1 MADETLGVILVV
13 QEWNWSR
20 MIAAFKSQLE
30 CFVSHCV
37 LAPLSF
43 AAGFALRLFFFATGI
58 PRYILDTSL
67 RTTPGHSR

>member
-1 MADETLGVILVV
+1 
-13 QEWNWSR
+13 

-37 LAPLSF
+37 LALLSV
-43 AAGFALRLFFFATGI
+43 AAGFALRLFFLRRRI
-58 PRYILDTSL
+58 PRYILSTSL